1 MGDYLLS
8 INNKEIFE
16 FYKKHSLNFE
26 NLNILFFNFLK
37 TIITDTDNSFNN
49 NIANQLLTN
58 LNTLTSKIY
67 LIENNVNKY
76 QTDFISL
83 INNKL
88 NDISNVTTFNMA
100 VGKENKI
107 INEMWYPIL
116 DKNYGCIRINHD
128 KNLIN
133 TNIDVNIEMIKM
145 NDLILN
151 EQVHFIKIDVE
162 GCEEEVLE
170 GGINLIKS
178 CKPVILIENWSET
191 PYKLLLDLGYKYI
204 KLSHCN
210 YLYIYQ

>member
-26 NLNILFFNFLK
+26 NLNILLFNFLK

-88 NDISNVTTFNMA
+88 NDTKKEYLNDIKLILASNNVEYITPLIRDTNNNLIDKTTI
-100 VGKENKI
+100 I
-107 INEMWYPIL
+107 INELLP
-116 DKNYGCIRINHD
+116 KNQD
-128 KNLIN
+128 NLVKDIN
-133 TNIDVNIEMIKM
+133 TN
-145 NDLILN
+145 
-151 EQVHFIKIDVE
+151 F
-162 GCEEEVLE
+162 
-170 GGINLIKS
+170 
-178 CKPVILIENWSET
+178 
-191 PYKLLLDLGYKYI
+191 KLLHSSLIITPSTHIIGIFSNILLYK
-204 KLSHCN
+204 S
-210 YLYIYQ
+210 